1 MPLLQQSCETGF
13 EEGKS
18 ATEILKKFFQDFTPG
33 TNQSEQFDLLFN
45 FIQYVERQVALFDS
59 IEDSAFEQIND
70 LTGRG
75 TITSLLMQAK
85 FENNKFNAIFTFAQK
100 DALLALPDYAHVFQH
115 PLATG
120 RGISGIMVFVDKI
133 SVAGLTQYG
142 PEIVNPTATTRY
154 SDGTLLWY
162 YGTIN
167 LLRIT

>member
-1 MPLLQQSCETGF
+1 MAAICSIGGVVLDSGLYCPELYLPI
-13 EEGKS
+13 KV
-18 ATEILKKFFQDFTPG
+18 PH
-33 TNQSEQFDLLFN
+33 EQPFCGGGRE
-45 FIQYVERQVALFDS
+45 VT
-59 IEDSAFEQIND
+59 
-70 LTGRG
+70 LTAARHNL
-75 TITSLLMQAK
+75 TLQAK